1 LNPQFHLQGCSLS
14 VVTNQT
20 VAATDSVLVYCKTT
34 VRYLN
39 EKKNTKNIKNETFAR
54 AAQFA
59 LPMTIAKPLGVHK
72 KSVKKDDSDEIW
84 V

>member
-1 LNPQFHLQGCSLS
+1 M
-14 VVTNQT
+14 
-20 VAATDSVLVYCKTT
+20 
-34 VRYLN
+34 RYLN